1 MIFLLY
7 KRILS
12 DKILLFLNIFIIFI
26 IINITYKFF
35 QSNKEISTFYLNFI
49 IYFSF
54 ILFILFVILIQ
65 KSNKIKIVCKIIIFS
80 VILSLY
86 VIEIYLNFVHQTQT
100 SIEDLQNRQ
109 FYAKKLGIKFDTR
122 SKYEVLNNLLEKG
135 EIVFPTMPPND
146 VFSKTSKFFTNL
158 KNPIYPLSNIS
169 NSKTVFCNES
179 GERIIYKTD
188 RYGFRNKDNIWDE
201 DKIDVAI
208 VGDSLVHGACVDDEF
223 VISTLLNKISGKN
236 ILNLGVQGY
245 GPLLQLAALKEYAY
259 FKKPKVVLWYYSEAN
274 DLGNLN
280 DEWKFEIIRNYKKPS
295 FSQNLI
301 TKQNLINQQL
311 KDLIEL
317 VKYSEGGTLNHK
329 EIQSKNKSIAY
340 KKSINYLGLIRLHK
354 LRDFLN
360 HFLPQDKSI
369 IRYRYSDI
377 SAIDEYF
384 KILKLADDLVKSW
397 DGKIVV
403 VYHPHLSRY
412 MGNRLL
418 TYGQKQYDTFLKRI
432 KDLDIDLIDIKMELF
447 DTLESPT
454 DIYHFGLP
462 GHPNEYGYQI
472 TAEKFNDFL
481 TK

>member
-1 MIFLLY
+1 MIFSIY
-7 KRILS
+7 KRVLS
-12 DKILLFLNIFIIFI
+12 DKILLFLNILTILI
-26 IINITYKFF
+26 IISTTYKFF

-65 KSNKIKIVCKIIIFS
+65 KSNKIKVVCKIVILS
-80 VILSLY
+80 GILSLY
-86 VIEIYLNFVHQTQT
+86 VIEIYLNFVHQSQT
-100 SIEDLQNRQ
+100 PIEDLQNRK
-109 FYAKKLGIKFDTR
+109 FYAEKLGIKFDTR
-122 SKYEVLNNLLEKG
+122 SKYEVLNDLLEKG
-135 EIVFPTMPPND
+135 EIAFPTMPPND
-146 VFSKTSKFFTNL
+146 VFSKTSKFFNNL

-179 GERIIYKTD
+179 GERVIYQTD
-188 RYGFRNKDNIWDE
+188 RYGFRNKDSIWDE

-259 FKKPKVVLWYYSEAN
+259 FKEPKVVLWYYSEAN

-397 DGKIVV
+397 GGKIVV
-403 VYHPHLSRY
+403 VYHPHLTRY
-412 MGNRLL
+412 MGNGLL
-418 TYGQKQYDTFLKRI
+418 IYGQRQYDTFLKRI
-432 KDLDIDLIDIKMELF
+432 KDLDIDLVDIKMELF

-481 TK
+481 MK